1 MKSANVLDFPG
12 LCWKATSPL
21 KRSQF
26 LPQLVLLSV
35 AFGWFLE
42 ESLPFPGHRVPL
54 NEGKKEILP
63 RFKKSYVLCVSAA
76 HEASPQPSRC

>member
-1 MKSANVLDFPG
+1 MKSANVLDFPVG

-42 ESLPFPGHRVPL
+42 ESLRAFPRSQGSSER
-54 NEGKKEILP
+54 GKERSTATFL
-63 RFKKSYVLCVSAA
+63 KKLHTVC
-76 HEASPQPSRC
+76 